1 MDKPLP
7 SPKQSRFIQPPPG
20 KSVLGAFVPNA
31 AQTGEVFH
39 HDIVRIVK
47 IRTEPSYRVP
57 EIGSSHPDENL
68 YPEHVL
74 IIPPLSQE
82 DGIHVE
88 HIYGRPRT
96 STDKQLISE
105 YGGGD
110 VATQRSISIDP
121 ETPPKTTE
129 GYIVVSSKV
138 TDDGSERFVTETT
151 TLDELDAPSLELT
164 NGGGGY
170 TSNPTVVF
178 DSGVAEATA
187 LVRYAVQS
195 IGISNGGSGYGYPPA
210 IAAYGNGYGL
220 IALPVITA
228 GVITSVIVISGG
240 KWAQAPTLQVI
251 GGGGGSGAV
260 LTATNASTGV
270 VDELTLT
277 TPGTYSVAPNV
288 SFAGGGGTLA
298 AATYHVPDLEWPVL
312 YEVDTDPTY
321 GIVVD
326 VTKQTIPAGQP
337 LDSTI
342 FNDPLKG
349 YIDIKSL
356 ERWRSIQI
364 QSKIDLRSLPK
375 PVSWGETFELD
386 LPATLLDVV
395 GSWANVGGSGGTA
408 ESTRVPYAAAPQ
420 SGINA
425 TSTVIA
431 GGTNTLTNTSD
442 GGILSRATINTD
454 DGVSGGIEVIVRHNF
469 RGIARAEVTRIFFFG
484 PPSLAMIPAI
494 TRIIPV
500 TGTATLIGKYAKFT
514 QSQGTGP
521 MVELSN
527 HGQIET
533 KSLTFGPFLSGGFSN
548 FNQTYTGS
556 GSEAEA
562 LAGPDID
569 GTSYDVI
576 GVQPG
581 SVGTL
586 HVNIPTSDPVDIV
599 SGLWLCLSARV
610 EEWKFGVFV
619 LHVIQVQVP

>member
-1 MDKPLP
+1 MAKPP
-7 SPKQSRFIQPPPG
+7 APKQPNFRQPPPG
-20 KSVLGAFVPNA
+20 KSVLGPFSPTVPE
-31 AQTGEVFH
+31 TGNTFY
-39 HDIVRIVK
+39 HDIQRIVK
-47 IRTEPSYRVP
+47 VRTETGYVEPKV
-57 EIGSSHPDENL
+57 GSAHPDTNL
-68 YPEHVL
+68 FPNHVL
-74 IIPPLSQE
+74 IIPPIAQE
-82 DGIHVE
+82 NGIDVE
-88 HIYGRPRT
+88 WIYGRLRQ
-96 STDKQLISE
+96 SADHKLISE
-105 YGGGD
+105 FGGGD
-110 VATQRSISIDP
+110 VSMDQSAIIDP
-121 ETPPKTTE
+121 ETKPTTDQ
-129 GYIVVSSKV
+129 GYLITESQV
-138 TDDGSERFVTETT
+138 TDQGSQRFLKETT

-164 NGGGGY
+164 NGGSGF

-178 DSGVAEATA
+178 DSGAAVATA
-187 LVRYAVQS
+187 KVRYAVTS
-195 IGISNGGSGYGYPPA
+195 IGISNGGNGYGYPPA
-210 IAAYGNGYGL
+210 IAAYGDGYGL
-220 IALPVITA
+220 VALPVITA
-228 GVITSVIVISGG
+228 GVITSVVVISGG
-240 KWAQAPTLQVI
+240 RWAQAPTLQVV

-260 LTATNASTGV
+260 LTATNASTGI

-277 TPGTYSVAPNV
+277 TPGTYNVAPNV

-298 AATYHVPDLEWPVL
+298 AATYNVPDLEWPVL

-321 GIVVD
+321 GLVVD
-326 VTKQTIPAGQP
+326 VTKQVIPAGQP
-337 LDSTI
+337 LDSEI

-375 PVSWGETFELD
+375 PITWGETFELD

-431 GGTNTLTNTSD
+431 GGTNTLTNASD
-442 GGILSRATINTD
+442 GGILSWATINTD
-454 DGVSGGIEVIVRHNF
+454 DGVSGGIEVLVRHNF

-514 QSQGTGP
+514 RSQGTGP